1 MVSNGGR
8 SEALSNV
15 DSAWLRM
22 EDPTNLM
29 TITALMSFDEKI
41 EFSRLKRDIEDRLL
55 PFDRF
60 RQKVVQP
67 RLPFAKARWQEDE
80 HFALA
85 AHLRRLA
92 LPHPADQGTL
102 QEVVSELMSTPLDYS
117 KPLWQLHYVE
127 NYGAG
132 CAIIGRIHHCIGDGL
147 GLMRVLFSLV
157 DESPNADGGPAASR
171 PAEPP
176 RSGAP
181 GGGAGRSR
189 GWVPDG
195 GLDAMLSPSRIL
207 ELASKGAS
215 AATELGKLLTLSADP
230 KTVFKGKLGVV
241 KRAVWSDPIPLAK
254 VKACSRAMGATI
266 NDLLLTA
273 VSGALRRYMLDRGD
287 VPAGLSFRAVVPV
300 NLRLPDEPMELGNRF
315 GLVFLSLPVGTE
327 GGVERL
333 RALKQEMDRIKG
345 SPQAIVAFGVLNALG
360 MASAEI
366 ESVGVSIFARKAT
379 AVMTNVPGPQKQLY
393 LAGKAI
399 KEIMFWVPQSGRL
412 GLGVSIFSYAGNV
425 RLGIAVDSGLVPN
438 PGMIVTHFHD
448 ELDSLTRY
456 AGDTKREEEKTEGR
470 A

>member
-1 MVSNGGR
+1 MVSNGDG

-29 TITALMSFDEKI
+29 TITALMSFEEKVD
-41 EFSRLKRDIEDRLL
+41 FARLKREIEDRLL

-67 RLPFAKARWQEDE
+67 RVPFAKARWQEDE
-80 HFALA
+80 HFALS
-85 AHLRRLA
+85 AHLRRFA

-117 KPLWQLHYVE
+117 KPLWQLHFVE

-147 GLMRVLFSLV
+147 ALMRVLFTLV
-157 DESPNADGGPAASR
+157 DESPNADEEAAASR
-171 PAEPP
+171 RAESS
-176 RSGAP
+176 RSAQRE
-181 GGGAGRSR
+181 GGAGRSK

-195 GLDAMLSPSRIL
+195 GLDAVLNPSRIL
-207 ELASKGAS
+207 AMASKGAS

-230 KTVFKGKLGVV
+230 KTVFKGKLGAV
-241 KRAVWSDPIPLAK
+241 KRAVWSDPIPLAD

-300 NLRLPDEPMELGNRF
+300 NLRPLDGPMELGNRF
-315 GLVFLSLPVGTE
+315 GLVFLSLPVGIE
-327 GGVERL
+327 GGVARL
-333 RALKQEMDRIKG
+333 QALKREMDRIKAT
-345 SPQAIVAFGVLNALG
+345 PQAIVAFGVLNALG
-360 MASAEI
+360 MASSEI
-366 ESVGVSIFARKAT
+366 ESLGVSIFARKAT

-393 LAGKAI
+393 LAGAAI

-412 GLGVSIFSYAGNV
+412 GLGVSILSYHGNV

-438 PGMIVTHFHD
+438 PGMIVTHFHE
-448 ELDSLTRY
+448 ELEALTRH
-456 AGDTKREEEKTEGR
+456 GSEQKQEG
-470 A
+470 

>member
-29 TITALMSFDEKI
+29 TITALMSFDEKLD
-41 EFSRLKRDIEDRLL
+41 FLRLKREIEDRLL

-60 RQKVVQP
+60 RQKVVHP

-80 HFALA
+80 HFALS

-102 QEVVSELMSTPLDYS
+102 QEVASELMSTPLDYT

-127 NYGAG
+127 NYGTG

-147 GLMRVLFSLV
+147 ALMRVLFSLV
-157 DESPNADGGPAASR
+157 DESPNADGGPAAPR
-171 PAEPP
+171 QAEPS
-176 RSGAP
+176 RSAARGD
-181 GGGAGRSR
+181 GAGTGK

-195 GLDAMLSPSRIL
+195 GLDAVLNPARIL
-207 ELASKGAS
+207 ALASKGAS

-230 KTVFKGKLGVV
+230 KTAFKGKLGVV
-241 KRAVWSDPIPLAK
+241 KRAVWSDPIPLAE
-254 VKACSRAMGATI
+254 VKACGRAMGATI

-273 VSGALRRYMLDRGD
+273 VAGALRRYLQDHGGVAD
-287 VPAGLSFRAVVPV
+287 GLSIRAVVPV
-300 NLRLPDEPMELGNRF
+300 NLRPPDAPMELGNRF

-327 GGVERL
+327 GEVERL

-360 MASAEI
+360 MASSEI

-412 GLGVSIFSYAGNV
+412 GLGVSILSYAGNV
-425 RLGIAVDSGLVPN
+425 RLGIAVDSGLVPD
-438 PGMIVTHFHD
+438 PGMIVTHFHQ
-448 ELDSLTRY
+448 ELESLTQHARSI
-456 AGDTKREEEKTEGR
+456 TKQE
-470 A
+470 